1 MIKVVK
7 KRTAEEYK
15 LRATLHGF
23 KVKQDID
30 DNYDDD
36 VIEEIENIS
45 EEEKI
50 KREQIVLKRFN
61 DLKCQQTKI

>member
-1 MIKVVK
+1 VK

-30 DNYDDD
+30 YNYDDD

-61 DLKCQQTKI
+61 DLKCRRTKI